1 MVRTIIWFVRFWA
14 YQLRGLFYAIRLK
27 EFDGRGDKQGR
38 DEYLNALVRKWAKAM
53 ITNSGSLVTVT
64 GLENIPAEGSV
75 LFVSN
80 HQSDFDIPL
89 MLGYLDKNKGFVA
102 KVELEKLPLVNR
114 WMRETRCVFLDRKD
128 VRKSLKTIIEASEIL
143 KSGHSLII
151 FPEGTRSRS
160 PRTGEFKRGSLKM
173 ALKANVPVVP
183 VTINHSWKIMG
194 TRGLLITP
202 AEVELIV
209 SPAIYPD
216 KLTEDERQNLSEIV
230 RGIITDKVKGE

>member
-1 MVRTIIWFVRFWA
+1 MVRTIIWFVRFWV
-14 YQLRGLFYAIRLK
+14 YQLRGLFYAMRLK
-27 EFDGRGDKQGR
+27 AYDRRGDRQGR
-38 DEYLNALVRKWAKAM
+38 DEYLYSVVRTWAKAM
-53 ITNSGSLVTVT
+53 VANSGSRVTVT
-64 GLENIPAEGSV
+64 GIENIPAEGSV

-89 MLGYLDKNKGFVA
+89 MLGYLSKNKGFVA
-102 KVELEKLPLVNR
+102 KVELENFPLLSR

-128 VRKSLKTIIEASEIL
+128 LRKSIKTIREGAEIL

-160 PRTGEFKRGSLKM
+160 PRTGEFKKGSLKM
-173 ALKANVPVVP
+173 AVKANVPVVP

-194 TRGLLITP
+194 TRGLIIAP
-202 AEVELIV
+202 ADVELTV

-216 KLTEDERQNLSEIV
+216 KLTEDERQNLSDIV
-230 RGIITDKVKGE
+230 RGIITDKVKAE